1 MALPP
6 QTKGRVVPSNRGG
19 LGEGAREGRAGV
31 GEPRKLIHQ
40 AEPKSCDQTLPS
52 AGSVDRRMP
61 SGPGITP
68 PLSLLISA
76 LYIQLLQLSPPPSSP

>member
-31 GEPRKLIHQ
+31 GEPRKLIHL
-40 AEPKSCDQTLPS
+40 AEPSHAIRPS
-52 AGSVDRRMP
+52 HLQAVWTVGCPQALGSHLR
-61 SGPGITP
+61 
-68 PLSLLISA
+68 
-76 LYIQLLQLSPPPSSP
+76 